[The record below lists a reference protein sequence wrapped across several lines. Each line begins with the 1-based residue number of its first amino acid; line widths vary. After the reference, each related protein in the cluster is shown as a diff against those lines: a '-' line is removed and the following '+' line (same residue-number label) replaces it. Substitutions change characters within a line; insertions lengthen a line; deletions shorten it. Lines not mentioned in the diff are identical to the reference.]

1 MPYFESG
8 GGIKSTTEQVTTAA
22 SGNAIITAVRV
33 NQKLLNAYV
42 VGEPY
47 PTLPYITG
55 AGDYYGVHIQNT
67 VGAAIGSTTLN
78 LKLFYTD

>member
-1 MPYFESG
+1 MYIESV

-47 PTLPYITG
+47 SALPYITG
-55 AGDYYGVHIQNT
+55 AGDYYGVHVQST
-67 VGAAIGSTTLN
+67 AGSAIGSTTLTV
-78 LKLFYTD
+78 KLFYTD